1 MQAIG
6 RQPQRAPDGAAL
18 HYERHRP
25 KQTTLYRLVQQHA
38 ASFIAHTEA
47 STGAELPRFIKDE
60 FDAFLECGIL
70 AHGFLRLRCGECG
83 HDRLLAFSCKR
94 RGFCPSCGA
103 RRMSQTAAHLVDHV
117 IPHVPVRQ
125 WVLSLPIPLRV
136 LLAAQPELVTP
147 VLQVVQ
153 HVIAR
158 HLLEAAGLKAD
169 EGHGGAVT
177 LIQRFGSAA
186 NLNIHLHCLV
196 LDGVY
201 RCDADGLPSFIEV
214 SAPSDDEL
222 HALLQI
228 IIARLMKLLTRRGV
242 LVEDMGQTYLAEPDA
257 DGEESRTL
265 RPLQAAAIT
274 YRIAFGPRAGQKML
288 TLRGAMPRETAARQP
303 LCADIDGFS
312 LHAAVRVEAHDRKRL
327 EQLCRYITR
336 PALSDERVQ
345 INAAGQVE
353 LKLKTPWR
361 DGTTHL
367 VMSPLEFMQRL
378 AALVPRPRLHLIR
391 FGVRITSL
399 REVSGPPLREHGVLA
414 PNAKLRARVVPQGP
428 PAQAQAAPEAAA
440 AAECQV
446 ETVQA
451 RPHRISWARLLK
463 RVFDIDMQHCP
474 NCGAGELKIIA
485 AILER
490 PVIEKILTHL
500 GLDPQ
505 PPPRGR
511 AREAGQDF
519 AT

>member
-1 MQAIG
+1 VQAVG
-6 RQPQRAPDGAAL
+6 QQSQRAPDGAPI

-25 KQTTLYRLVQQHA
+25 EQSTLYRLVQQHA

-47 STGAELPRFIKDE
+47 STGSVLPRFIKDE

-83 HDRLLAFSCKR
+83 HDKLLAFSCKR

-103 RRMSQTAAHLVDHV
+103 RRMSQTAAHLVEHV
-117 IPHVPVRQ
+117 IPPVPVRQ

-153 HVIAR
+153 QVLTR
-158 HLLEAAGLKAD
+158 HLLDGTQLEAD
-169 EGHGGAVT
+169 EGQGGAVT

-201 RCDADGLPSFIEV
+201 RCGADGVPSFVEA
-214 SAPSDDEL
+214 SAPIDDEL
-222 HALLQI
+222 HTLLQTVI
-228 IIARLMKLLTRRGV
+228 TRLMKMLTRGGV

-257 DGEESRTL
+257 DGEEARTL
-265 RPLQAAAIT
+265 RPLQAAAVT

-288 TLRGAMPRETAARQP
+288 TRRGATPREGTAGQP

-312 LHAAVRVEAHDRKRL
+312 LHAAVRVEARDRMRL

-345 INAAGQVE
+345 LNAAGQVE

-391 FGVRITSL
+391 F
-399 REVSGPPLREHGVLA
+399 HGVLA
-414 PNAKLRARVVPQGP
+414 PNAKLRPLVVPQGP
-428 PAQAQAAPEAAA
+428 NVERPATEAAVA
-440 AAECQV
+440 GECEAEA
-446 ETVQA
+446 VQGQGQ
-451 RPHRISWARLLK
+451 PNRISWARLLK

-474 NCGAGELKIIA
+474 NCGAGELEIIA

-490 PVIEKILTHL
+490 PVIAKILTHL

-511 AREAGQDF
+511 AREAAQD
-519 AT
+519 

>member
-1 MQAIG
+1 VQAIG

-25 KQTTLYRLVQQHA
+25 EQTTLYRLVQQHA

-70 AHGFLRLRCGECG
+70 AHGFLRLRCAECG
-83 HDRLLAFSCKR
+83 HDKLLAFSCK

-103 RRMSQTAAHLVDHV
+103 RRMSQTAAHLIDHV

-136 LLAAQPELVTP
+136 LLAAQPQLVTP

-153 HVIAR
+153 RVITR
-158 HLLEAAGLKAD
+158 HLLDAAELPAD
-169 EGHGGAVT
+169 EGQGGAVT
-177 LIQRFGSAA
+177 LIQRFGSAG

-201 RCDADGLPSFIEV
+201 RCGADG
-214 SAPSDDEL
+214 APTFVEKEAPTDDEL
-222 HALLQI
+222 HALLQTVI
-228 IIARLMKLLTRRGV
+228 TRLMKMLTRRGV
-242 LVEDMGQTYLAEPDA
+242 LVEDMGQTWLAEPDA

-274 YRIAFGPRAGQKML
+274 YRIAFGPRAGQKVL
-288 TLRGAMPRETAARQP
+288 TLRGAMPRKATARQP

-336 PALSDERVQ
+336 PALSDERIQ
-345 INAAGQVE
+345 LNAAGQVE

-391 FGVRITSL
+391 Y
-399 REVSGPPLREHGVLA
+399 HGVLA
-414 PNAKLRARVVPQGP
+414 PNARLRPLVVPQEP
-428 PAQAQAAPEAAA
+428 SAQAQAATEAAVA
-440 AAECQV
+440 AACEA

-451 RPHRISWARLLK
+451 QPRRISWARLLK

-474 NCGAGELKIIA
+474 NCGGGELKIIA

-490 PVIEKILTHL
+490 PVIEKILSHL

-511 AREAGQDF
+511 VREAGQDF